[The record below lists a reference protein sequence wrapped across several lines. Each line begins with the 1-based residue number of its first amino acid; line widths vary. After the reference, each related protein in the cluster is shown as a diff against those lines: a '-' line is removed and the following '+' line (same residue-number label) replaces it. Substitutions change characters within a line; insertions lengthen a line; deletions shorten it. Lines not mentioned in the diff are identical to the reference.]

1 MLFVVVVEA
10 LHLMLDMANQ
20 SKLLTDFRIENST
33 LGVSHLQFGDDTVIF
48 VMLSWKRLKL

>member
-33 LGVSHLQFGDDTVIF
+33 FGVSHLQFGDDTVIF